1 MGLLS
6 EFELWMFLAG
16 LGIFLFGM
24 HMMEESIRVLSGGAF
39 KSLIRKYAGTRP
51 RAISSGVISTAVLQ
65 SSSAVSLMVLA
76 FVGAGIMNLIQA
88 ISVMMGAKIGTTATA
103 WIVAVF
109 GFEFN
114 IDSFTLPL
122 IGIGGLGIIILA
134 KSPRYVNISKL
145 LVAFGFL
152 FMGLDYMKSSVDQFS
167 DLLDTAVLSGYGII
181 VFALAGMVMTAIMQS
196 SSATIAIVLT
206 MLFSEVID
214 FQAGAAMV
222 VGANVGTTITV
233 LLGSIGGMYIK
244 KQAAF
249 SQLIFTITTAV
260 VTLLFLPLFAWLV
273 LTFLGFE
280 QNVVLGLALFHT
292 LFNVL
297 GVMLFYQFIPALANK
312 AEQWIP
318 EKTIHLSNYIHKTD
332 PAITDA
338 AIEAFR
344 KEIGNQLKLT
354 LTFIDYLFR
363 PGKHLTGIGYSDL
376 EKYHAELFGYYTQIH
391 IVGLDEEV
399 SRRLD
404 ELLRASR
411 NIMNTAKNMNDAAIA
426 ISMLKKERD
435 ALSEV
440 AYSSIKSRFLNV
452 IDKSLAFQ
460 KAIDGESPE
469 LDSEVLQKELSDQV
483 DQSDKELIKRCSDAI
498 HRSQSQNLEITSL
511 LMLNRSVTQSC
522 RMILFSLKALMK
534 YSEADLKTKSEVVE
548 IEH

>member
-1 MGLLS
+1 MGFLS

-39 KSLIRKYAGTRP
+39 KSLIRKYAGTRS
-51 RAISSGVISTAVLQ
+51 RAISSGIVSTAVLQ

-122 IGIGGLGIIILA
+122 IGIGGLGIIVLA
-134 KSPRYVNISKL
+134 KSSRYVNISKL

-167 DLLDTAVLSGYGII
+167 ELLDPALLSGYGT
-181 VFALAGMVMTAIMQS
+181 VAFALAGMVMTAIMQS

-233 LLGSIGGMYIK
+233 LLGSIGGMFIK

-249 SQLIFTITTAV
+249 SQLIFTVSTAV
-260 VTLLFLPLFAWLV
+260 ITLLILPMLTWLV
-273 LTFLGFE
+273 LMVFGFN

-292 LFNVL
+292 LFNVI
-297 GVMLFYQFIPALANK
+297 GVMLFYPIIPALAEK
-312 AEQWIP
+312 AEQWFP
-318 EKTIHLSNYIHKTD
+318 EKEVHLSTFIHKTE
-332 PAITDA
+332 PTIVDA

-344 KEIGNQLKLT
+344 KEIGNQLKHT
-354 LTFIDYLFR
+354 LTFIDSLFT
-363 PGKHLTGIGYSDL
+363 PVKLSSGIGYSDL
-376 EKYHAELFGYYTQIH
+376 ENYHAEIFGYYTQIH
-391 IVGLDEEV
+391 VVGLDEED

-411 NIMNTAKNMNDAAIA
+411 NIMNTAKNLNDASGAVL
-426 ISMLKKERD
+426 MLKKEKD
-435 ALSEV
+435 VLYV
-440 AYSSIKSRFLNV
+440 AAYTLIKSRLSNV
-452 IDKSLAFQ
+452 IEKSMDFL
-460 KAIDGESPE
+460 KAVESDE
-469 LDSEVLQKELSDQV
+469 AINIKAVQKELSDLI
-483 DQSDKELIKRCSDAI
+483 DKSDKEFIKRCSNAI
-498 HRSQSQNLEITSL
+498 QLSDSPNTEITSL

-522 RMILFSLKALMK
+522 RMILFSLKALIN
-534 YSEADLKTKSEVVE
+534 SSVEGEKTKLEVIE